1 MTGDEA
7 IARLQ
12 KKPDDPGAW
21 RFIYTL
27 MQESLRP
34 YVASLLC
41 TFESGPKE
49 TSHDIVHEAIT
60 GFWGQWAKIRKK
72 IPNEAAAVA
81 YLKVSC
87 RNSLIDKYRRNVSAQ
102 PLLDFLTLTFSHTPE
117 DSIIRVLLVQ
127 EIVAGISGDCGTL
140 LRSYVNDGLSLAEM
154 ADRDGALPSAFYSR
168 WYRCLEK
175 AQAVAESKKPKGFK
189 L

>member
-7 IARLQ
+7 VARLQ
-12 KKPDDPGAW
+12 KKPNDPEAW
-21 RFIYTL
+21 QSIYMR
-27 MQESLRP
+27 MQERLRP
-34 YVASLLC
+34 YVASLVC

-49 TSHDIVHEAIT
+49 TPQDIVHEALS
-60 GFWGQWAKIRKK
+60 GFWGQWAKVKKK
-72 IPNEAAAVA
+72 IPNEAAAIA

-87 RNSLIDKYRRNVSAQ
+87 RNSLIDKYRHDVSAQ
-102 PLLDFLTLTFSHTPE
+102 PLMDFLTLTFSHTPE
-117 DSIIRVLLVQ
+117 DSIVRVLLVQ
-127 EIVAGISGDCGTL
+127 EIVAGIPGDCGTL

-175 AQAVAESKKPKGFK
+175 AQALAEAKKPKGFK